1 MIAAFKMRGHLL
13 LAEIEEKDEVF
24 CPFIKQQA
32 EREDEDQE
40 REEEEEE
47 DTGRMGFRWEFIY
60 KTRLLVLSFK
70 YKLSESPV
78 T

>member
-1 MIAAFKMRGHLL
+1 MRGHLL
-13 LAEIEEKDEVF
+13 LAEIEEKDEVY

-47 DTGRMGFRWEFIY
+47 DTGRMGFR
-60 KTRLLVLSFK
+60 
-70 YKLSESPV
+70 
-78 T
+78 